1 MEGLVFSWCALNF
14 LANQALVRLRAA
26 EFSICR
32 LSGITS
38 MHERYYKHNV
48 VLSVCDCWGIIGSTV
63 QTDATSLLNRHL
75 CACRGGLIVSTW
87 GPRAQA
93 DALLPS
99 PSCWA
104 RRYITRVMR
113 SCSCMP
119 QSQCRD

>member
-63 QTDATSLLNRHL
+63 QTFRCDITAEPAPLCLQGRFDRIHVGATCPSRRLAALTKLL
-75 CACRGGLIVSTW
+75 
-87 GPRAQA
+87 GPEVYYTCHAILQLHA
-93 DALLPS
+93 SIP
-99 PSCWA
+99 
-104 RRYITRVMR
+104 
-113 SCSCMP
+113 MP
-119 QSQCRD
+119 